1 MEDKGKHMKEL
12 LKTKRITIAVFAFVL
27 IIIIGFLTLKKP
39 RNKYQITPVEM
50 VEELPL
56 IYQVTPDEAMEV
68 MYDSTTVFIDI
79 RSIKD
84 FEKGHIENAINIP
97 VPDLLS
103 KKNTDLFDKW
113 LKDSTVVVL
122 YGNDE
127 LQANSPWLLMYELGY
142 TNTRTLMGGCV
153 YIDKLY
159 DGSLSD
165 NEMYSMEDPAYDF
178 AGIVKKASEQSGTS
192 GVEKKEKKKVV
203 VRKKKKKEAEGGC

>member
-12 LKTKRITIAVFAFVL
+12 LKTKRITIAVFAFIL
-27 IIIIGFLTLKKP
+27 IIIIGFLTLQEPKD
-39 RNKYQITPVEM
+39 KYSMTPIEM

-56 IYQVTPDEAMEV
+56 IYQVTPDEAMEL
-68 MYDSTTVFIDI
+68 MYDSATVFVDI
-79 RSIKD
+79 RSIMD

-97 VPDLLS
+97 VPMLLS
-103 KKNTDLFDKW
+103 KENKDLFNQW
-113 LKDSTVVVL
+113 LLDSTIVVL

-127 LQANSPWLLMYELGY
+127 LQANSPWMLMYELGY

-159 DGSLSD
+159 DDELAE
-165 NEMYSMEDPAYDF
+165 NETFFVEDPAYDF
-178 AGIVKKASEQSGTS
+178 AGIVKKASEQSGS
-192 GVEKKEKKKVV
+192 PIVEKKEKKKVV

>member
-1 MEDKGKHMKEL
+1 MEEKGKHMKEL

-27 IIIIGFLTLKKP
+27 IIIIGFLTVQEPK
-39 RNKYQITPVEM
+39 NKYKITPIEM

-56 IYQVTPDEAMEV
+56 IYQVTPDEAMEL
-68 MYDSTTVFIDI
+68 MYDTIAVFVDI

-84 FEKGHIENAINIP
+84 FEKGHIENAKNIT
-97 VPDLLS
+97 VPNLLL
-103 KKNTDLFDKW
+103 KENTDLFDQW
-113 LKDSTVVVL
+113 FKDSTMVVL

-127 LQANSPWLLMYELGY
+127 LQANAPWILMFELGY

-159 DGSLSD
+159 DGSLSE

-178 AGIVKKASEQSGTS
+178 AGIVKKASAQSGNP
-192 GVEKKEKKKVV
+192 VVDKKEKKKVV

>member
-1 MEDKGKHMKEL
+1 MEEKGKHMKEL

-39 RNKYQITPVEM
+39 RNKYVITPVEM

-103 KKNTDLFDKW
+103 KKNTDLFNKW

-165 NEMYSMEDPAYDF
+165 NAVYSMEDPAYDF
-178 AGIVKKASEQSGTS
+178 AGIVKKASEQSGTT